1 MSDPQQPSV
10 PGATP
15 PQGFPPPAF
24 PPPGASAP
32 GASLPAASAPAAAAP
47 LPPLAP
53 GAVSSAAPAPQ
64 APPGAAL
71 GPAGGYAAPF
81 APDATATPTAS
92 GLGLTALIL
101 SLLTTV
107 GASLAGGWAAF
118 EIGRGIADVDR
129 LSSINGSLLRLLSPV
144 RDIVLWA
151 EISFWAG
158 TLLGITA
165 FVLGIVATVRRNG
178 RPMAIAA
185 IVLAAIVLAV
195 IGPVVF
201 GAIVSM
207 LLPLGAATGA
217 VGG

>member
-1 MSDPQQPSV
+1 V
-10 PGATP
+10 
-15 PQGFPPPAF
+15 
-24 PPPGASAP
+24 
-32 GASLPAASAPAAAAP
+32 
-47 LPPLAP
+47 
-53 GAVSSAAPAPQ
+53 PQ
-64 APPGAAL
+64 APPGASHS
-71 GPAGGYAAPF
+71 PAGGYAAPF
-81 APDATATPTAS
+81 APDATATPASS
-92 GLGLTALIL
+92 GLGLAALIL
-101 SLLTTV
+101 ALLATV

-118 EIGRGIADVDR
+118 EIGRGVVDVDR
-129 LSSINGSLLRLLSPV
+129 LSSIDGSLLRMLSPV

-185 IVLAAIVLAV
+185 IVLAAI
-195 IGPVVF
+195 GPVVF
-201 GAIVSM
+201 GVIVSM